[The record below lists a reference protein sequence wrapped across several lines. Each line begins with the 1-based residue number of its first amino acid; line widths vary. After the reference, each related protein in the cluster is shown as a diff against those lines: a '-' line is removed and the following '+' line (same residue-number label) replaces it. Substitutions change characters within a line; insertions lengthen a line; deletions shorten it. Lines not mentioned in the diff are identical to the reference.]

1 MLLSATI
8 AEDLT
13 SALLSAG
20 EGEEVDELMGVEGI
34 TQARSQGLQHR
45 ELVVVPGEELQHT
58 CSLIRGEVIA
68 TRGVLNEADL
78 IFLEGLALDIAD
90 EFGEG
95 LLRTLRLLPSI
106 VAPRRNRN

>member
-13 SALLSAG
+13 CALLSAG
-20 EGEEVDELMGVEGI
+20 EGEEVDELMGVEAI
-34 TQARSQGLQHR
+34 AQAWGQGLQHR

-58 CSLIRGEVIA
+58 GSLIRGEVIA
-68 TRGVLNEADL
+68 ARGVLNEADL
-78 IFLEGLALDIAD
+78 IVLEGLALDIAD